1 MRVTKNGHRID
12 ISVSGCLAVLQC
24 RRLRQRKDKF
34 RPDPLGADHINIFP
48 VCLYDLFYDR
58 QPESCSLLIFSSGE
72 IRLIE
77 AVPDLLDTFLRNTDS
92 RILHG
97 NKDFLVLQRSLDI
110 DYRILTA
117 EFNGVVD
124 QIVEYLLD
132 LTEIRI
138 HHLDIRSEGEI
149 ENDILC
155 IAGSFKGCRSIF
167 NNAVDVE
174 VAAGQE
180 SFAVERV

>member
-1 MRVTKNGHRID
+1 M
-12 ISVSGCLAVLQC
+12 
-24 RRLRQRKDKF
+24 
-34 RPDPLGADHINIFP
+34 
-48 VCLYDLFYDR
+48 CLYDLFYDR

-132 LTEIRI
+132 LTEICI

>member
-1 MRVTKNGHRID
+1 M
-12 ISVSGCLAVLQC
+12 
-24 RRLRQRKDKF
+24 
-34 RPDPLGADHINIFP
+34 
-48 VCLYDLFYDR
+48 CLYDLFYDR
-58 QPESCSLLIFSSGE
+58 QTESCSLLILTSGE

-77 AVPDLLDTFLRNTDS
+77 PVPDLLDTFPRNTDS

-132 LTEIRI
+132 LIEICI